1 MPDNLTL
8 GHIVRRNAE
17 RFPNRTAMIYQD
29 RSYTFA
35 EYNLRVNRTAN
46 ALSVLGIAFGDHVAA
61 LGRNSLEYFEI
72 YHGSAKIGA
81 VFGTVNWRLA
91 PEEVSFIVTDG
102 DSKVLFVEADMQDMV
117 VSILDDLHGVQ
128 IVVYGGPATIAGA
141 LSYDEITAAAADSEP
156 DVEVSSS
163 DEAIIMYTSGTTGL
177 PKGAVLTHGSVFWD
191 AVSYLTYVR
200 PTLPD
205 SLLVGMPMNHIA
217 GLHIQATAF
226 IVRALPLVILPQ
238 WSPAEACRL
247 IQKYRITM
255 STILVAPLQQLLDFP
270 QLADYDL
277 TSLRVVLTAA
287 AKYTRDWAARAMN
300 ALELDRLL
308 FAYGLTEASALV
320 SITEYNGQM
329 LHHENTIGFPVWY
342 DDVRIVDD
350 QDNDVESGAIG
361 ELVVRGPNLFKG
373 YYKRPEA
380 NAEIFRNGWLH
391 TGDMVSMKD
400 GFMFF
405 ADRVKDMVKTGGLN
419 VYSLEVE
426 LALIKANPELA
437 EVSVIG
443 VPDDRWGEAVVAIV
457 VRAAGQDTSD
467 EQIIARSREHLAGY
481 KLPKKIYFFDELPK
495 NVSGKIQ
502 KTVLRKLVA
511 EFAAESGA
519 DLTNTSEP
527 QGVRA

>member
-1 MPDNLTL
+1 MSDNLTL

-17 RFPNRTAMIYQD
+17 RFPNRTAMIHQD
-29 RSYTFA
+29 RAYTFD
-35 EYNLRVNRTAN
+35 EYNRRVNRTAH
-46 ALSVLGIAFGDHVAA
+46 ALSDLGVVHGDHVAA

-72 YHGSAKIGA
+72 YHASAKLGA

-91 PEEVSFIVTDG
+91 PREIAFIVTDG
-102 DSKVLFVEADMQDMV
+102 DAKILLVEASLQSAV
-117 VSILDDLHGVQ
+117 EPILDDLAGVQ
-128 IVVYGGPATIAGA
+128 LVVYGGTPTLPNALEYDALVGA
-141 LSYDEITAAAADSEP
+141 ASESEP
-156 DVEVSSS
+156 EIDVTSS
-163 DEAIIMYTSGTTGL
+163 DEAVIMYTSGTTGL
-177 PKGAVLTHGSVFWD
+177 PKGAVLTHSSIFWD

-238 WSPAEACRL
+238 WDPAEACRL

-255 STILVAPLQQLLDFP
+255 ATILVAPLQQLLDFP
-270 QLADYDL
+270 DRKRYDL
-277 TSLRVVLTAA
+277 SSLRVVLTAA
-287 AKYTRDWAARAMN
+287 AKYTREWAARAMD
-300 ALELDRLL
+300 ALDLDRLL

-320 SITEYNGQM
+320 SITEFNGHM

-350 QDNDVESGAIG
+350 QDRDVEPGTIG

-391 TGDMVSMKD
+391 TGDLVSEKD
-400 GFMFF
+400 GFLFF

-419 VYSLEVE
+419 VYSVEVE
-426 LALIKANPELA
+426 MALIRANPELT
-437 EVSVIG
+437 EVAVIG
-443 VPDDRWGEAVVAIV
+443 VPDDRWGEAVVAMV
-457 VRAAGQDTSD
+457 VVAPGHELTE
-467 EQIIARSREHLAGY
+467 EQVVSRTREYLAGY
-481 KLPKKIYFFDELPK
+481 KLPKAVHFTDELPK
-495 NVSGKIQ
+495 NVSGKVQ
-502 KTVLRKLVA
+502 KTVIREVLAGER
-511 EFAAESGA
+511 
-519 DLTNTSEP
+519 EP
-527 QGVRA
+527 SQTEVSTPGT